1 MRAVVWPKTMDV
13 PEPVGGVVAVVV
25 GSVIVWTS
33 TPAGVYSSRKPW
45 LPVLAVPARSTTTF
59 WGLLNGAARAVNA
72 ARPRVRMNRTDSFVI
87 TIQLRLSVYLWPEH
101 ATQSTS

>member
-1 MRAVVWPKTMDV
+1 MDV
-13 PEPVGGVVAVVV
+13 PEPVAGVVAAVV
-25 GSVIVWTS
+25 GRSIVCTRV
-33 TPAGVYSSRKPW
+33 PPGVYSSRCPW

-72 ARPRVRMNRTDSFVI
+72 ARPRVRIDRKDSFVL